1 MKFTV
6 VRSVKHPERAHNNDA
21 GIDFFI
27 PEINDKFLEDLTKKN
42 THTFIDNYYITTNSI
57 ILKGNSDILIP
68 SGVCCILPEDSV
80 LIAFNKSGVA
90 TQKKLTVGAEVVDE
104 GYRGEI
110 HIHFFNQSNSDVEL
124 KENSKI
130 VQFLLFPIRYE
141 ELNYIDKNEFDTSTE
156 RGSNGFG
163 SSGK

>member
-1 MKFTV
+1 MKFTS
-6 VRSVKHPERAHNNDA
+6 VRVVKHPERAHNNDA

-42 THTFIDNYYITTNSI
+42 TIMENYYITPNSI
-57 ILKGNSDILIP
+57 LLKGNCDILIP
-68 SGVCCILPEDSV
+68 SGICCILPEDTV

-110 HIHFFNQSNSDVEL
+110 HIHLFNQSDFDVEL
-124 KENSKI
+124 KEGAKI
-130 VQFLLFPIRYE
+130 VQFLLLPIKYE
-141 ELNYIDKNEFDTSTE
+141 GLNYIDKNEFDISTE